1 MNSVER
7 DITPDVLRG
16 LALLG
21 ILFVNIPLMGISSG
35 TGAHDQWVQPL
46 VNSVFAFL
54 IFTIF
59 QAKFYL
65 LFSFLFGYSS
75 HYIMKNDK
83 SNRRRWIKRCLT
95 LIVFGAFHGAFL
107 WHGEI
112 VFIYGVLGLLLIPFF
127 FRTDRTIKIWTRVIY
142 IFIGSIFIL
151 FSSLLVV
158 VDRLGFE
165 AGAFE
170 SSSALKLDQIL
181 LSGTFL
187 ESVQTR
193 PSLWLETLGFLLFF
207 QGLLAFA
214 AFLFGFRLSKTKFL
228 STQTSD
234 ETISKM
240 IKYGLYLGL
249 PIQIVIGFFYITNE
263 ISSTPSDALYLAA
276 TLMGATFAP
285 LLSMGYV
292 GLVMKLI
299 KQKPALVSWVKP
311 AGKMSLSVYFTQS
324 LITLMIFG
332 PWGLGLFQKV
342 QVWQIFF
349 LTILIWLFQV
359 YLATVWFKRFKQG
372 PLEAGV
378 AFLTKNR

>member
-35 TGAHDQWVQPL
+35 TGAHDQWVQPV

-83 SNRRRWIKRCLT
+83 SNRKRWIKRCLT

-151 FSSLLVV
+151 FSSFLVV

-165 AGAFE
+165 AGSFE
-170 SSSALKLDQIL
+170 STIALKLDQIL

-214 AFLFGFRLSKTKFL
+214 AFLLGFRLSKTKFL

-249 PIQIVIGFFYITNE
+249 PIQIVIGFVYITNE

-359 YLATVWFKRFKQG
+359 NLATVWFKRFKQG

>member
-1 MNSVER
+1 
-7 DITPDVLRG
+7 
-16 LALLG
+16 
-21 ILFVNIPLMGISSG
+21 
-35 TGAHDQWVQPL
+35 
-46 VNSVFAFL
+46 
-54 IFTIF
+54 
-59 QAKFYL
+59 
-65 LFSFLFGYSS
+65 
-75 HYIMKNDK
+75 MKNDK

-127 FRTDRTIKIWTRVIY
+127 FRIDRTIKIWTRVIY

-170 SSSALKLDQIL
+170 STSALKLDQIL

-214 AFLFGFRLSKTKFL
+214 AFLLGFRLSKTKFL

-263 ISSTPSDALYLAA
+263 ISSTPSDALYFAA

-311 AGKMSLSVYFTQS
+311 AGKMSLSVYFSQS

>member
-35 TGAHDQWVQPL
+35 TGAHDQWVQPV

-75 HYIMKNDK
+75 HYIIKNDK

-170 SSSALKLDQIL
+170 STSALKLDQIL

-214 AFLFGFRLSKTKFL
+214 AFLLGFRLSKTKFL

-311 AGKMSLSVYFTQS
+311 AGKMSLSVFFSKSDYLDDFWS
-324 LITLMIFG
+324 
-332 PWGLGLFQKV
+332 LGLRSVSKSSSMAN
-342 QVWQIFF
+342 IFLNHF
-349 LTILIWLFQV
+349 DLVI
-359 YLATVWFKRFKQG
+359 
-372 PLEAGV
+372 PGV
-378 AFLTKNR
+378 SSHCVV